1 MRKRNFVLI
10 FILLFITIF
19 TFSLVKLTN
28 LNIARTYR
36 RSSEN
41 TFYLLSFVVDHYL
54 QHEKELEYIVIEAI
68 QKKSIQIAEKT
79 AEPDESYLSQDIQGI
94 WIFGENTV
102 KGISNYK
109 NIEKEII
116 RFYEQNLKG
125 KNFHTLIII
134 ENRPFYLVNTLF
146 DSREILLLCQGRG
159 ISGAHINQLLD
170 SLVISSNLI
179 YFAILDKD
187 QTPILFSSLYD
198 NFLPLQ
204 GEGMHTIKTPKSTI
218 FQIEKEISGKNFVAG
233 FAMGSLQRI
242 KFANNL
248 FLIFIIIAFV
258 ILETVL
264 LYNFIKFEKFK
275 DKKEKEV
282 NLFKEIGALS
292 TGFAHE
298 FRNSLH
304 TLSLLARD
312 MNKEQKCILNEE
324 IARMRS
330 VMDLL
335 KSISTTKIEKKE
347 IVISDIINESISLL
361 HNMIMEKNVNLQKN
375 IDEKIEISGNRTL
388 LITALSNLMKNCI
401 EADAKNVFINA
412 VQKGNILNIEVV
424 DDGSG
429 INSKIIG
436 NIFEP
441 FFSNKNQSG
450 LGLYLVKK
458 IIEVHG
464 GEIKVESN
472 KKTIF
477 KISLLIK

>member
-1 MRKRNFVLI
+1 
-10 FILLFITIF
+10 
-19 TFSLVKLTN
+19 
-28 LNIARTYR
+28 
-36 RSSEN
+36 
-41 TFYLLSFVVDHYL
+41 
-54 QHEKELEYIVIEAI
+54 
-68 QKKSIQIAEKT
+68 
-79 AEPDESYLSQDIQGI
+79 
-94 WIFGENTV
+94 
-102 KGISNYK
+102 
-109 NIEKEII
+109 
-116 RFYEQNLKG
+116 
-125 KNFHTLIII
+125 
-134 ENRPFYLVNTLF
+134 
-146 DSREILLLCQGRG
+146 
-159 ISGAHINQLLD
+159 
-170 SLVISSNLI
+170 
-179 YFAILDKD
+179 
-187 QTPILFSSLYD
+187 
-198 NFLPLQ
+198 
-204 GEGMHTIKTPKSTI
+204 
-218 FQIEKEISGKNFVAG
+218 
-233 FAMGSLQRI
+233 
-242 KFANNL
+242 
-248 FLIFIIIAFV
+248 
-258 ILETVL
+258 
-264 LYNFIKFEKFK
+264 
-275 DKKEKEV
+275 
-282 NLFKEIGALS
+282 
-292 TGFAHE
+292 
-298 FRNSLH
+298 
-304 TLSLLARD
+304 
-312 MNKEQKCILNEE
+312 MNKEQRRILNEE

-375 IDEKIEISGNRTL
+375 IDEKIEIRGNRTL
-388 LITALSNLMKNCI
+388 LITALSNLVKNCI